1 MLGRSA
7 ECRDSQALRVRA
19 RGSLSVWIN
28 NFFSNRLTHRN
39 TMLARFDNFMVTLH
53 DIPESIRGRI
63 HIKSF
68 NTGWKAENTEPQRH
82 GDFENLRFWEK
93 ECWKASPPKGMICY
107 KP

>member
-1 MLGRSA
+1 MNGTVISFLENTNADFYNLMLG
-7 ECRDSQALRVRA
+7 
-19 RGSLSVWIN
+19 
-28 NFFSNRLTHRN
+28 
-39 TMLARFDNFMVTLH
+39 RFDNFMVTLY
-53 DIPESIRGRI
+53 DIPESIRGLI